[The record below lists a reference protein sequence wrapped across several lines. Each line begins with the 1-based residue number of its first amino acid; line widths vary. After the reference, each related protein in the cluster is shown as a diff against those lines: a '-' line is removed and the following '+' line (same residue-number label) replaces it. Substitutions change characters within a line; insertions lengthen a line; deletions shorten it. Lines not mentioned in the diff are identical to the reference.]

1 MAVSG
6 TTASLERSKVVKFTI
21 SYMFFTEDMLLKKST
36 NKDLNFLQF
45 MDPFEIEVWLM
56 VLVCLFVVTVGT
68 FVLNYYSPY
77 GFKDENDKG
86 TSEEF
91 SWFNSLWFSLA
102 CMLQQGGDNTPK
114 CLSGWWNFP
123 F

>member
-6 TTASLERSKVVKFTI
+6 ITVSLQRAQVVKFTKAFM
-21 SYMFFTEDMLLKKST
+21 YFTEDMLIKKPT
-36 NKDLNFLQF
+36 DKELNFLQF
-45 MDPFEIEVWLM
+45 MDPFEIEVWFM
-56 VLVCLFVVTVGT
+56 VLVCLFIVTVGT
-68 FVLNYYSPY
+68 FLINYYSPY
-77 GFKDENDKG
+77 GFKGEDGKG

-114 CLSGWWNFP
+114 CLSG
-123 F
+123 